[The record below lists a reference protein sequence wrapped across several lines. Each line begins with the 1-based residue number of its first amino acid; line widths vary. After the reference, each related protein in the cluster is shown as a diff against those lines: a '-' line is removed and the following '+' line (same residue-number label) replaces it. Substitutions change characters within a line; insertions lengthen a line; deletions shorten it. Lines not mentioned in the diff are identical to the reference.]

1 MNNKQQHRR
10 VEVAIIG
17 TGFGGLG
24 MAYYLRQSGVES
36 FVVLEKRDEV
46 GGVWRENTYPG
57 AGCDV
62 PSHFYSWS
70 FEPHYPWQHR
80 YAKQYEIKE
89 YMSHVARKHDL
100 YRHICFGQEV
110 ISADFDEARALW
122 VIRSANGDVTEAAM
136 LISAVGQLHRP
147 VIPNIP
153 GQEQF
158 KGERFH
164 SANWN
169 HDFDMTGKRVAVIGA
184 GASAV
189 QFVPEIVKRVD
200 KLHVFQRSPGWVG
213 PKVEKAFS
221 ASERW
226 LLDHIPL
233 IHDLDRLRIFLVC
246 EALGYAYRG
255 HRWAERLLTGIS
267 KTQIRLQVKDKK
279 LREQLTPDYPI
290 GCKRLLLTTDWLR
303 ALVKPNVEV
312 VSGGVTEM
320 TESAVRGE
328 DGVLREVDAIIYGT
342 GFAAT
347 EFLAPMQVRGLD
359 GAVLHERWAKG
370 ANAYLGM
377 AVSGF
382 PNFFTLYGPNSNLGS
397 GSVIYMLERQQRY
410 ITKLIRDRK
419 EKAWSYVDVNAEAHA
434 AFNDEIRR
442 RSEGSTFEGDC
453 QSWYKTAEGVN
464 TNNWVGSM
472 REYSRRT
479 ATPNLSHFEFVRL
492 SENMKQSAPKN
503 DNPILEETAEA
514 V

>member
-1 MNNKQQHRR
+1 MSNKSKNNYQ
-10 VEVAIIG
+10 VAIIG

-24 MAYYLRQSGVES
+24 MAYYLKKSGIDN
-36 FVVLEKRDEV
+36 FLVLEKGEDV

-70 FEPHYPWQHR
+70 FEPHYPWQYR
-80 YAKQYEIKE
+80 YGKHYEIKE
-89 YMSHVARKHDL
+89 YMRFVSRKYDIYSHIK
-100 YRHICFGQEV
+100 FKQKV
-110 ISADFDEARALW
+110 IAANFDEQRAVW
-122 VIRSANGDVTEAAM
+122 VIHSASGEIYEADI

-147 VIPNIP
+147 SIPNIP
-153 GQEQF
+153 GQDKF
-158 KGERFH
+158 KGTSFH
-164 SANWN
+164 SATWN
-169 HDFDMTGKRVAVIGA
+169 HDFDMSGKQVAVIGT

-189 QFVPEIVKRVD
+189 QFVPEIAKRVE

-221 ASERW
+221 GWQRW

-233 IHDLDRLRIFLVC
+233 IHDIDRLRIFLLT

-255 HRWAERLLTGIS
+255 HRWAERLLTVMS
-267 KTQIRLQVKDKK
+267 KLQLRIQVKDPD
-279 LREQLTPDYPI
+279 LRARLTPDYPI
-290 GCKRLLLTTDWLR
+290 GCKRLLLTTEWLR
-303 ALVKPNVEV
+303 ALTRQNVNV
-312 VSGGVTEM
+312 VTEGI
-320 TESAVRGE
+320 TEITAEGVRGE
-328 DGVLREVDAIIYGT
+328 DGVLHKVDAIVYGT

-347 EFLAPMQVRGLD
+347 EFLAPMQVTGKNGEL
-359 GAVLHERWAKG
+359 LHERWAKG

-397 GSVIYMLERQQRY
+397 GSIVYMLERQQRY
-410 ITKLIRDRK
+410 LAKLLIDRRDRSWDVIDVQ
-419 EKAWSYVDVNAEAHA
+419 EKHHLK
-434 AFNDEIRR
+434 FNEEIRK

-472 REYSRRT
+472 CEYSRRT
-479 ATPNLSHFEFVRL
+479 AKPNFDHYDFE
-492 SENMKQSAPKN
+492 KIK
-503 DNPILEETAEA
+503 
-514 V
+514 